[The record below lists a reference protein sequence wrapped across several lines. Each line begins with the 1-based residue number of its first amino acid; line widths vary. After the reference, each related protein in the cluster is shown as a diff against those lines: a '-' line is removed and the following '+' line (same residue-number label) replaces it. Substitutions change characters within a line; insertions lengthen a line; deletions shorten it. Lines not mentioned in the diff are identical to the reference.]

1 MSFKSILVNL
11 DIDGPTDSVIMAAC
25 DLAQRLQA
33 RLIGLCAADA
43 AIPSTYPEV
52 ESMAI
57 EAWQQLWDDI
67 ETRFKELHADFDRL
81 VAGSV
86 EAEWRES
93 LGFPTGVLTGMAK
106 AADLVVLGATKGAA
120 SGNLHR
126 AADPGSVILEAG
138 RPALIL
144 ASGADRVP
152 LERAVV
158 TWKDTREARR
168 AVADAVPLLSFAREV
183 TVATVAATDEPWVHE
198 GIADVVAFLSRHEI
212 QARPEVIEGTDEVE
226 KLTEFLAMTGADFVV
241 SGAYGHSRLRE
252 WAFGGITR
260 SLLDK
265 TGIDRFMS
273 S

>member
-1 MSFKSILVNL
+1 MSFKSILINL
-11 DIDGPTDSVIMAAC
+11 DIDGPTDSVIKAAC

-33 RLIGLCAADA
+33 KLIGLCAADA
-43 AIPSTYPEV
+43 AIPITYPEV
-52 ESMAI
+52 ESTAV

-86 EAEWRES
+86 ETEWRQS
-93 LGFPTGVLTGMAK
+93 LGFPTGVLTKMAR
-106 AADLVVLGATKGAA
+106 AADLVVLGATKGTA
-120 SGNLHR
+120 SGNLRR
-126 AADPGSVILEAG
+126 AADPSSVVLETG

-152 LERAVV
+152 LERALV

-183 TVATVAATDEPWVHE
+183 TVVTVAAADDSWVHE
-198 GIADVVAFLSRHEI
+198 GVADVVTFLSRHGI
-212 QARPEVIEGTDEVE
+212 QARPEVIKGTDEIG
-226 KLTEFLAMTGADFVV
+226 KLTEFLATTGADFVV

-265 TGIDRFMS
+265 TGVNRFMS